1 MIFCKEVLFWKKN
14 TESSLV
20 DYQDCSFYSQIS
32 TENRMPSWETNCI
45 EDWET
50 KIDAIVEETFDENM
64 TIISGIPSWVQM
76 YFERLQQKVVKP
88 WAKYLQTLISLFM
101 EG

>member
-1 MIFCKEVLFWKKN
+1 MILQGSPVLKKN

-20 DYQDCSFYSQIS
+20 DYQIVAHFIPKYLQK
-32 TENRMPSWETNCI
+32 NRMPSWETNCI

-64 TIISGIPSWVQM
+64 TIISG
-76 YFERLQQKVVKP
+76 
-88 WAKYLQTLISLFM
+88 TLRANVF
-101 EG
+101 